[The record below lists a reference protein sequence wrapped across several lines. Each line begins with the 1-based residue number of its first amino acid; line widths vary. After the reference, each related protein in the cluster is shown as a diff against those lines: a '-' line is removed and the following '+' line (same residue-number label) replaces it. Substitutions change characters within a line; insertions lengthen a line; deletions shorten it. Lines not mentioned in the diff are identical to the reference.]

1 MADGSS
7 DSRTS
12 IIVALIVAAG
22 TVLAAVI
29 GLFSGAVEIP
39 SLTGRPG
46 SSELEQTVQSLE
58 GKVNELEQRN
68 GELEDQLAEASG
80 VGTGSGTVSAADD
93 DVEVV
98 RQTDGPLHLDNYSCI
113 TLDNTAPDW
122 DATDYQGDFCLSS
135 GFVEGEN
142 LTVFDDEPNHAD
154 CDARAQ
160 LASSTRCEGLLDKFV
175 CFHSDGGRTARVH
188 FTKIAPGPDSTEI
201 DVEVLVWKE

>member
-29 GLFSGAVEIP
+29 GLLSGAVEIP

-58 GKVNELEQRN
+58 GKES
-68 GELEDQLAEASG
+68 ELEDQVAEASG
-80 VGTGSGTVSAADD
+80 VGPGFGPASASDV

-113 TLDNTAPDW
+113 TLVRTAPDW
-122 DATDYQGDFCLSS
+122 DATDYRGDFCLSS

-142 LTVFDDEPNHAD
+142 LTVFDDEPSH
-154 CDARAQ
+154 
-160 LASSTRCEGLLDKFV
+160 
-175 CFHSDGGRTARVH
+175 
-188 FTKIAPGPDSTEI
+188 
-201 DVEVLVWKE
+201 